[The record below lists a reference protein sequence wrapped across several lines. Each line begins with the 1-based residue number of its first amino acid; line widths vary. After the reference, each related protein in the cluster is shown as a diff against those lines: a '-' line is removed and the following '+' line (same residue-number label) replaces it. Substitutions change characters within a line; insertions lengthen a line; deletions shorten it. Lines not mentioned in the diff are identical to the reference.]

1 MSKKARILLVDD
13 IEENLV
19 ALEALLRRDDA
30 EIVTVRSGTQALEL
44 ILTQEFS
51 LALIDVQMPEM
62 DGFELAEL
70 MRGAERSRYIPII
83 FVTAGAG
90 DAQRIFRGYE
100 TGAVDFLFK
109 PIDSHILRQKV
120 ATFVSLDLQ
129 KKQIAEQ
136 YRRIQESEALLRG
149 VMDATSTLI
158 HVKDRSGRYVT
169 ANRRYA
175 EFFGT
180 EPQGLTAK
188 TDYELFPQ
196 EMAETLRRN
205 DDLVIAQGTAM
216 QVEEHLDQANT
227 ARTYLSSKVPLS
239 DASGHI
245 WGVCAVSTDIS
256 AIKRMETELEQAI
269 RAREDVLAV
278 VSHDMRN
285 FLQALMSSSDMLSKR
300 ESSLSEDVKAAL
312 HARIRTTVDLMAR
325 ITADLMDVVSIK
337 TGRVAVAIR
346 PEVINGIINE
356 VVLVHEPMAQEKG
369 IRLRVLLPAGD
380 IVVLCDRERILQ
392 VFANLLGNAFKF
404 CARGAAVS
412 ILGEIRAGQLYIAVK
427 DGGPGI
433 AAADL
438 PRVFEPYWSAN
449 ENRDKGTGLGLY
461 ITKRIIEGHGTQ
473 IWIESEAGRGTTVH
487 FSLLM
492 SGVVE

>member
-1 MSKKARILLVDD
+1 MNRKATILLVDD

-19 ALEALLRRDDA
+19 ALEALLRREDA
-30 EIVTVRSGTQALEL
+30 QIVTARSGTQALEL
-44 ILTQEFS
+44 ILVQEFS

-109 PIDSHILRQKV
+109 PIDSHTLRQKV
-120 ATFVSLDLQ
+120 DTFVRLDLQ

-149 VMDATSTLI
+149 VMDATSALM

-175 EFFGT
+175 EFFGV

-188 TDYELFPQ
+188 TDHELFPQ
-196 EMAETLRRN
+196 EIAEALRRN
-205 DDLVIAQGTAM
+205 DDLVIGRGVAM
-216 QVEEHLDQANT
+216 QVEERLDRADT

-239 DASGHI
+239 DSTGHI
-245 WGVCAVSTDIS
+245 WGLCTVSTDIS
-256 AIKRMETELEQAI
+256 GIKRMEAELEQAI
-269 RAREDVLAV
+269 QAREDVLAV

-285 FLQALMSSSDMLSKR
+285 FLQAIKSGSDMLSRR
-300 ESSLSEDVKAAL
+300 EKSLSEDVKATI
-312 HARIRTTVDLMAR
+312 HARIRTTVDLMTR
-325 ITADLMDVVSIK
+325 MITDLMDMVNIK
-337 TGRVAVAIR
+337 AGRVSVAPQ
-346 PEVINGIINE
+346 PEIINSIINE
-356 VVLVHEPMAQEKG
+356 VVSVHEPIAQEKG
-369 IRLRVLLPAGD
+369 IRLSALQPAGN

-392 VFANLLGNAFKF
+392 VFANLLGNALKF
-404 CARGAAVS
+404 CGLEAAVS
-412 ILGEIRAGQLYIAVK
+412 IRTEIRAEQLFIEVK
-427 DGGPGI
+427 DSGPGI
-433 AAADL
+433 AADDL
-438 PRVFEPYWSAN
+438 PHVFDPYWSAH
-449 ENRDKGTGLGLY
+449 ENRHRGTGLGLY
-461 ITKRIIEGHGTQ
+461 ITKRIIEAHGTQ
-473 IWIESEAGRGTTVH
+473 IWIESAAGQGTTVH
-487 FSLLM
+487 FSLPM
-492 SGVVE
+492 SAVIG